1 MAMKKAPSRLEVNKD
16 IRRILVRH
24 SVDTTKLQFTCSGKL
39 ITMTGGIY
47 GEGGK
52 ELTLSNID
60 AIFKD
65 ITRMGMRVYCEL
77 ENWTITDGSISKKGG
92 NNKGEQKNA
101 SSNQAKKEPTQQAP
115 QQDKKAA

>member
-1 MAMKKAPSRLEVNKD
+1 MKKPPSRLEVNKD

-52 ELTLSNID
+52 ELSLSHID
-60 AIFKD
+60 AILKD
-65 ITRMGMRVYCEL
+65 ISRMGMRVYCEL
-77 ENWTITDGSISKKGG
+77 ENWAISDGSISKKGSHDKQQ
-92 NNKGEQKNA
+92 NNQ
-101 SSNQAKKEPTQQAP
+101 QAKKESTPTP
-115 QQDKKAA
+115 QPEKKAA